1 MEHFAIKCCGSS
13 SSYKKE
19 KQIHCIKQTVAKKIY
34 RKLSEEKY
42 KKGSRQSGAQGP
54 EDRQPTALGKHPG
67 K

>member
-42 KKGSRQSGAQGP
+42 KKGSRQSGAQGV
-54 EDRQPTALGKHPG
+54 
-67 K
+67 